1 MLIDR
6 YPEVHRTQ
14 NLRSSKISIPKSC
27 FFRKRNEQGI
37 TMGLNFGEKK
47 IRNINKQKNCFNM
60 LGSAGILLYSSLIF
74 VSNDMKLKNLS
85 LFSVLS
91 NSLLNFSA
99 NKRRIDPAITFG
111 EDIVR
116 KVCGE
121 TEWPECTSQTR
132 LIWRRRRRAT
142 NWKRIFHF
150 WRKGRTNQ
158 W

>member
-1 MLIDR
+1 
-6 YPEVHRTQ
+6 
-14 NLRSSKISIPKSC
+14 
-27 FFRKRNEQGI
+27 
-37 TMGLNFGEKK
+37 MGLNFGEKK

-74 VSNDMKLKNLS
+74 ESNDMKLKNLS

-116 KVCGE
+116 KACGE
-121 TEWPECTSQTR
+121 TE
-132 LIWRRRRRAT
+132 
-142 NWKRIFHF
+142 
-150 WRKGRTNQ
+150 
-158 W
+158 